1 MWKKA
6 YNQYLLCCF
15 YGKKLVL
22 AFSSTN
28 IAKGTIICYISSN
41 ERDFGYWMLMLDDL
55 ELERNEVHIG
65 RYH

>member
-1 MWKKA
+1 MWKRTC
-6 YNQYLLCCF
+6 NQYLLCCF

-28 IAKGTIICYISSN
+28 IAKSTIICYIPSN
-41 ERDFGYWMLMLDDL
+41 ERDFGYWVLMLYDL
-55 ELERNEVHIG
+55 ELERNEVQIA